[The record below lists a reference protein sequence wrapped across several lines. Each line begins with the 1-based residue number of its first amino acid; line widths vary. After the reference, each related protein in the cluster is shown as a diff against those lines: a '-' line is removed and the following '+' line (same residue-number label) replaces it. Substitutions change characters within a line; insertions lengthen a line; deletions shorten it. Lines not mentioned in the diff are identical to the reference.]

1 MVGASKRYALP
12 TDVPQPQLRLEMC
25 HSFGMVVDDR
35 VLQDLHR
42 AGALARELR
51 PHQAQQEGEG
61 ARGDEGEEE
70 EKVTTLISATSILW
84 LELSSLL
91 QLTAVAIL
99 LTFSVHSLE

>member
-1 MVGASKRYALP
+1 MWHALP

-25 HSFGMVVDDR
+25 HSFRMVVDDR
-35 VLQDLHR
+35 VLQELHR

-61 ARGDEGEEE
+61 AKGDEGEE

-91 QLTAVAIL
+91 QLTAVPYY
-99 LTFSVHSLE
+99 

>member
-1 MVGASKRYALP
+1 MHALA
-12 TDVPQPQLRLEMC
+12 TDVPQPRLQLEMC
-25 HSFGMVVDDR
+25 HSCGMVVDDS

-84 LELSSLL
+84 LDLSSLL
-91 QLTAVAIL
+91 QLTAVPYY
-99 LTFSVHSLE
+99 